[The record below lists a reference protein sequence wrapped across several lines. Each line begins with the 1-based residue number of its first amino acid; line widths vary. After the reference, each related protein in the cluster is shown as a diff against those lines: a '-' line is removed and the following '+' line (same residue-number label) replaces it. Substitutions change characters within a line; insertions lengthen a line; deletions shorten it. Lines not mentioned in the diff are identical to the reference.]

1 MVTFWRGGLLVRN
14 SRRARSTRTSVA
26 LVAGLI
32 ATLFAPFS
40 GPGVTAAATASASA
54 GTPRPAPS
62 VPSPTVPGLSITVSD
77 GQTAAKA
84 GDRLTYVVNVR
95 DAGPAAA
102 PHLKITQSLSAGL
115 EFLSASPH
123 GVATAGQVAWP
134 ASIPAGRSETFNV
147 VARVTRTP
155 AQLLRLAAVAC
166 AAPEGSQRPIVCAA
180 HLDRLSAAVTAA
192 TPRPGGPASG
202 SLLRYIAAGLAALA
216 VLVAGVIAGRRV
228 RLRRQPG

>member
-1 MVTFWRGGLLVRN
+1 M
-14 SRRARSTRTSVA
+14 SSSQRARSSRTSVA
-26 LVAGLI
+26 LVGGLI
-32 ATLFAPFS
+32 ATLFALFP
-40 GPGVTAAATASASA
+40 GPGVTAAATAPARA

-62 VPSPTVPGLSITVSD
+62 VPSPTVPGLIIAVSD
-77 GQTAAKA
+77 GRTAAKA

-95 DAGPAAA
+95 DSGPAAA

-134 ASIPAGRSETFNV
+134 ASIPAGRSETFSV

-155 AQLLRLAAVAC
+155 ARLLRLAAVAC
-166 AAPEGSQRPIVCAA
+166 AAPQGSQRPIVCAA
-180 HLDRLSAAVTAA
+180 HLDRLPVGIAASA
-192 TPRPGGPASG
+192 PRDDGLTSG
-202 SLLRYIAAGLAALA
+202 SLLRYIVAGLAALA